1 MIKDITKARTKRQ
14 IIEEI
19 LIFVL
24 TVLVST
30 FILRFTWNNSLS
42 KHISVLKPI
51 RSFFDALLL
60 SISIQVFRGLYTS
73 LKPTT
78 RSPDE

>member
-1 MIKDITKARTKRQ
+1 MIRDITKAKTKRQ

-30 FILRFTWNNSLS
+30 FVIRFTWNNSLS

-51 RSFFDALLL
+51 RSFLDALLL
-60 SISIQVFRGLYTS
+60 SISIQVFRGL
-73 LKPTT
+73 
-78 RSPDE
+78 

>member
-1 MIKDITKARTKRQ
+1 MIRDITKANTKRQ

-30 FILRFTWNNSLS
+30 FVIRFTWNNSLS

-51 RSFFDALLL
+51 RSFLDALLL
-60 SISIQVFRGLYTS
+60 SISIQVFRGL
-73 LKPTT
+73 
-78 RSPDE
+78 

>member
-14 IIEEI
+14 VIEEI

-30 FILRFTWNNSLS
+30 FVLRFTWNNSLS
-42 KHISVLKPI
+42 KHVSVLKPI

-60 SISIQVFRGLYTS
+60 SISIQVFRDL
-73 LKPTT
+73 
-78 RSPDE
+78 

>member
-51 RSFFDALLL
+51 RTFFDALLL
-60 SISIQVFRGLYTS
+60 SISVQVFRGL
-73 LKPTT
+73 
-78 RSPDE
+78 

>member
-14 IIEEI
+14 IVEEI

-51 RSFFDALLL
+51 GSFFDALLL
-60 SISIQVFRGLYTS
+60 SISIQVFRGL
-73 LKPTT
+73 
-78 RSPDE
+78 

>member
-14 IIEEI
+14 VIEEI

-30 FILRFTWNNSLS
+30 FVLRFTWNNSLS
-42 KHISVLKPI
+42 KHVSVLKPI

-60 SISIQVFRGLYTS
+60 SISIQVFRGI
-73 LKPTT
+73 
-78 RSPDE
+78 

>member
-1 MIKDITKARTKRQ
+1 MIKDITKAKTKRQ
-14 IIEEI
+14 VIEEI

-30 FILRFTWNNSLS
+30 FVIRFTWNNSLS

-60 SISIQVFRGLYTS
+60 SISIQVFRGL
-73 LKPTT
+73 
-78 RSPDE
+78 

>member
-1 MIKDITKARTKRQ
+1 MIKDITKARTRRQ

-51 RSFFDALLL
+51 RTFFDALLL
-60 SISIQVFRGLYTS
+60 SISIQVFRGL
-73 LKPTT
+73 
-78 RSPDE
+78 

>member
-1 MIKDITKARTKRQ
+1 MIKDITKAKTKRQ
-14 IIEEI
+14 VIEEI

-42 KHISVLKPI
+42 RHISVLKPI

-60 SISIQVFRGLYTS
+60 SISIQVFRGL
-73 LKPTT
+73 
-78 RSPDE
+78 

>member
-1 MIKDITKARTKRQ
+1 MIRDITKARTKRQ

-51 RSFFDALLL
+51 RTFFDALLL
-60 SISIQVFRGLYTS
+60 SISIQVFRGL
-73 LKPTT
+73 
-78 RSPDE
+78 

>member
-1 MIKDITKARTKRQ
+1 MIKDITKAKTKRQ
-14 IIEEI
+14 VIEEI

-30 FILRFTWNNSLS
+30 FVLRFTWNNSLS
-42 KHISVLKPI
+42 RHISVLKPI

-60 SISIQVFRGLYTS
+60 SISIQVFRGL
-73 LKPTT
+73 
-78 RSPDE
+78 